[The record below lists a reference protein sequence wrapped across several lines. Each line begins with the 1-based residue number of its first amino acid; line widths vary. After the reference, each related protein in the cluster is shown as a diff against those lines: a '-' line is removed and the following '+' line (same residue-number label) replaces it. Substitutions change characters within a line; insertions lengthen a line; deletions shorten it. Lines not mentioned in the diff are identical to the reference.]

1 MDDEECV
8 LQAVALQDD
17 CLEIDP
23 QRVTAL
29 AHKITAYDS
38 AYLAL
43 AEQEK
48 CDLWTGDVAFYR
60 AVCKK
65 LRWVRWIGDYSLQ

>member
-1 MDDEECV
+1 MS
-8 LQAVALQDD
+8 
-17 CLEIDP
+17 EIDP
-23 QRVTAL
+23 QRVTALAL

-60 AVCKK
+60 VVSKR